1 MPPNHPESGVF
12 VRPPEPPLPAEPT
25 VSWVQ
30 AGLRRNVN
38 VVAILAGV
46 AAERGMA
53 AQQLFTGT
61 SLSVQ
66 DIEVPECT
74 ISFDQEFRLIRN
86 LLRHCDDETGL
97 GLVVGERYRLTSIA
111 SLGFAFLSSRTVRDA
126 AELAVRYA
134 NHGFSLVRVLLDR
147 PGGDLHLAF
156 LDSELPPD
164 VGRFASERTIAVG
177 LASYGRLLGRKLV
190 PRALEFSF
198 PRPRDAEVYEQR
210 LGVRPSFGAPRTRL
224 VLAQAD
230 VDEPL
235 PDGNAV
241 ALQLAEAQCRQL
253 VAEALAS
260 RSLAQRV
267 ERMVASLPS
276 RYIDMRVVA
285 AELCMSERTL
295 RRHLQREGTSFTLL
309 CERARQRVAEQ
320 LLAVR
325 RLPIDQIAEHL
336 GYAEASSFIHA
347 FKRWRGSTPHAFRL
361 ALLAPQPGQPT

>member
-1 MPPNHPESGVF
+1 MPSTAESG
-12 VRPPEPPLPAEPT
+12 PQPSPLAPPLPAEPS
-25 VSWVQ
+25 VAWIH

-38 VVAILAGV
+38 VVAIMAEV

-53 AQQLFTGT
+53 AQQLFAGT
-61 SLSVQ
+61 ALTLQ
-66 DIEVPECT
+66 DIQDPECT
-74 ISFDQEFRLIRN
+74 VSFDQEFRLIRN
-86 LLRHCDDETGL
+86 LLRHCRDETGL
-97 GLVVGERYRLTSIA
+97 GLMVGERYRLTSIA

-147 PGGDLHLAF
+147 PGEDLHLAF
-156 LDSELPPD
+156 LDTELPPD
-164 VGRFASERTIAVG
+164 VGRFAAERTIAVG
-177 LASYGRLLGRKLV
+177 LAAYGRLLGRRLI
-190 PRALEFSF
+190 PRALDFSF
-198 PRPRDAEVYEQR
+198 ARPPGAEVYEER
-210 LGVRPSFGAPRTRL
+210 LGVRPTFGAPRTRL

-230 VDEPL
+230 VDEAL

-267 ERMVASLPS
+267 ERMIASHPR
-276 RYIDMRVVA
+276 RYADMQAVA

-295 RRHLQREGTSFTLL
+295 RRHLQREGVHFAVL

-325 RLPIDQIAEHL
+325 RLPIEQIAEHL

-347 FKRWRGSTPHAFRL
+347 FKRWRGRTPHAYRL
-361 ALLAPQPGQPT
+361 ALAAPPNETPGD